1 MFTGIV
7 EELGEVKGIERRGKI
22 LRLGI
27 KAVKTSEGIRP
38 GDSVSVNGVC
48 LTAIEIKSK
57 NIFFDCIEETLRLT
71 NLGKLGV
78 KDIVNLEKALKAD
91 GLLSG
96 HIVLGHIDECGKI
109 SRIIKHYGETV
120 FYIGV
125 SSEILDYLV
134 PKGSVAIDGVSLTV
148 CDIGSNH
155 FTVKLIPY
163 TLEIT
168 TLGLKTAG
176 EWVNI
181 EVDILAKYV
190 KKFPLTDRVQK
201 KDITLEFLRLHGFA

>member
-7 EELGEVKGIERRGKI
+7 EELGEVNGIEKHGKV

-27 KAVKTSEGIRP
+27 KAVKTSGDIKP

-48 LTAIEIKSK
+48 LTAIEIKSRT
-57 NIFFDCIEETLRLT
+57 IFFDCIEETLKLT

-78 KDIVNLEKALKAD
+78 GDIVNLEKALRAD

-96 HIVLGHIDECGKI
+96 HIVLGHIDEQGEI
-109 SRIIKHYGETV
+109 SRIIKHSGETV

-134 PKGSVAIDGVSLTV
+134 PKGSVTIDGVSLTV
-148 CDIGSNH
+148 CDIGSDY

-163 TLEIT
+163 TLRIT
-168 TLGLKTAG
+168 ALGLKIAG
-176 EWVNI
+176 ERINI
-181 EVDILAKYV
+181 EVDILAKYAR
-190 KKFPLTDRVQK
+190 KFPLKDRVQK
-201 KDITLEFLRLHGFA
+201 RDITLEFLRLHGFA